1 MFIAARSSGGWRLS
15 ALSVVRH
22 HISDRGR
29 PQSVVSRLCSAKP
42 RARSRMSLP
51 RLPAVGS
58 VSPRVLRVLGCNPS
72 FMTLQGTNTYVVGT
86 GQRRILID
94 TGEPNFPEYIKNLQE
109 TMIKYNFQLD
119 HIIIS
124 HWHSDHIGGVKNVL
138 DMIANKNECQVWKFN
153 PKIGKKRDYNFPL
166 HFVEDKQKFE
176 VEGATLIIHHTPG
189 HTTDHIVIFLEE
201 DNALFSADCVLGEGT
216 TVFEDLTE
224 YLKSLQLILD
234 LDPTVIFP
242 GHGSVIK
249 DPIVR
254 VNNYIK
260 HRLEREMEL
269 YNLIN
274 KSPCGSLSEEEIVN
288 VMYKVIPN
296 DYKKVASY
304 IVKNH
309 LAKLEKD
316 GKVVLIDNKWKIN
329 QQ

>member
-1 MFIAARSSGGWRLS
+1 MFTITRSFRWRLPVS
-15 ALSVVRH
+15 VLSFVH
-22 HISDRGR
+22 HHSHPSTQSIISRA
-29 PQSVVSRLCSAKP
+29 SSSKP

-51 RLPAVGS
+51 RLPIVSS
-58 VSPRVLRVLGCNPS
+58 VSIRELRVLGCNPG

-86 GQRRILID
+86 GERRILID
-94 TGEPNFPEYIKNLQE
+94 AGEPNFPEYIKNLQE
-109 TMIKYNFQLD
+109 TMMKYNFQLD

-124 HWHSDHIGGVKNVL
+124 HWHSDHIGGVNNVL
-138 DMIANKNECQVWKFN
+138 DMITNKNECKVWKFD
-153 PKIGKKRDYNFPL
+153 PKIGKKRDFNFPL
-166 HFVEDKQKFE
+166 HIVEDKQKFQ
-176 VEGATLIIHHTPG
+176 VEGATLVIHHTPG

-201 DNALFSADCVLGEGT
+201 DNALFSADSVLGEGT

-234 LDPTVIFP
+234 LNPTTIFP

-274 KSPCGSLSEEEIVN
+274 KSPSGSLSEDDIVN
-288 VMYKVIPN
+288 EMYKVIPN
-296 DYKKVASY
+296 DYKKVALY

-309 LAKLEKD
+309 LAKLARD
-316 GKVVLIDNKWKIN
+316 GKVVLIEDKWRIKK
-329 QQ
+329 